1 MAIPNIAQG
10 YLNQVR
16 AARDRAL
23 ENQKQREFQ
32 QKMAKEQALR
42 RFGYDVAG
50 GLIQGAVG
58 LGAKAADREIA
69 KLQANP
75 YANYTPQAAY
85 YAALDKFQGMGVNE
99 KPRTQVQQE
108 TQKLAPG
115 GTRRKAI
122 ETGAAQPVQPKPP
135 AQPKPSSE
143 NRIASQALASAMQSF
158 TADDKTNLDYEVD
171 VGRAVNM
178 QAKQPSLGL
187 GLKDLAL
194 KEGAVGPGKES
205 SAPGSNADSML
216 GSFKKPL
223 YQAPTI
229 DPIDFTL
236 GQAAE
241 KKVQSEV
248 PKPITPDAK
257 SAASPGP
264 SAVSSRPAEEPAR
277 PGQKTAA
284 TQGTTI
290 VARTPSKPAAKPTPQ
305 GKKIISTSV
314 VAGGDLDNLTTTPKQ
329 LEGGT
334 VADLFTDPRQAG
346 RARYQQMLATVQRD
360 AEKKFPP
367 LPRFTSQQLA
377 DMDDEDKFLLYNA
390 RAARKSL
397 IDRYIQTQ
405 TSQLAASDR
414 FASIGQPTISQITS
428 ANRFAEKVKQDY
440 NPGTA
445 RGRGNIIKK
454 ALADNAWT
462 VQSTYLDELRVD
474 ASAENKAKLD
484 ATLTPAQLAI
494 VQAGGNVPVT
504 RPMTSDE
511 LLFTLTRQQIKDA
524 RVQKLA
530 RKGGVRYVNN
540 TPFISVQAVTPSKYV
555 TSAGQKFDLLDRK
568 HLKRLASGKVGT
580 YIVSYQTALGK
591 FIEQGYTEAEAQR
604 RAEPY
609 KGKQQQARDL
619 AKTILGQLRYARN
632 PKLVTPEFRQNVQ
645 SNLENLRSIVDQ
657 YTDTTFAA
665 PKQIARQEKKDEVVA
680 GQKRLSLADLKAN
693 LGVAQG
699 KVTTQEQLIRNT
711 IPGRLQALKDK
722 VSNAQGNL
730 DDFAVTKLRS
740 YTKADMNRY
749 IKDSNYIPESIAKPK
764 AGAKGTAQTAYQS
777 MVSKFQEWAKTNAG
791 KFNRLQKQKAAAE
804 KTLKDFTASIGKEGN
819 YNVQGINAGGKSIN
833 KQMQELQERRN
844 RVKELEQRIK
854 NREQTGDQ
862 GSLQLDDEDRRFA
875 QSLMA
880 MSIPGDSKQMRMF
893 RYLKS
898 KYPEMN
904 IPAPPAMM
912 TPRTPRAVG

>member
-1 MAIPNIAQG
+1 
-10 YLNQVR
+10 
-16 AARDRAL
+16 
-23 ENQKQREFQ
+23 
-32 QKMAKEQALR
+32 
-42 RFGYDVAG
+42 
-50 GLIQGAVG
+50 
-58 LGAKAADREIA
+58 
-69 KLQANP
+69 
-75 YANYTPQAAY
+75 
-85 YAALDKFQGMGVNE
+85 
-99 KPRTQVQQE
+99 
-108 TQKLAPG
+108 
-115 GTRRKAI
+115 
-122 ETGAAQPVQPKPP
+122 
-135 AQPKPSSE
+135 
-143 NRIASQALASAMQSF
+143 
-158 TADDKTNLDYEVD
+158 
-171 VGRAVNM
+171 
-178 QAKQPSLGL
+178 
-187 GLKDLAL
+187 
-194 KEGAVGPGKES
+194 
-205 SAPGSNADSML
+205 
-216 GSFKKPL
+216 
-223 YQAPTI
+223 
-229 DPIDFTL
+229 
-236 GQAAE
+236 
-241 KKVQSEV
+241 
-248 PKPITPDAK
+248 
-257 SAASPGP
+257 
-264 SAVSSRPAEEPAR
+264 
-277 PGQKTAA
+277 
-284 TQGTTI
+284 
-290 VARTPSKPAAKPTPQ
+290 
-305 GKKIISTSV
+305 
-314 VAGGDLDNLTTTPKQ
+314 
-329 LEGGT
+329 
-334 VADLFTDPRQAG
+334 
-346 RARYQQMLATVQRD
+346 
-360 AEKKFPP
+360 
-367 LPRFTSQQLA
+367 
-377 DMDDEDKFLLYNA
+377 MDEEDKFLLYNA

-397 IDRYIQTQ
+397 IDRYVQTQ

-454 ALADNAWT
+454 ALADGAWT

-474 ASAENKAKLD
+474 ASAANKAKLD

-568 HLKRLASGKVGT
+568 HLERLASGKVGT

-591 FIEQGYTEAEAQR
+591 FMEQGLSEAEAQR

-619 AKTILGQLRYARN
+619 AKGILAQLRYAKN
-632 PKLVTPEFRQNVQ
+632 PKLVTPEFRQSVQ
-645 SNLENLRSIVDQ
+645 NNLENLRKIVDQ

-665 PKQIARQEKKDEVVA
+665 PKQIARQEKKDEAVA
-680 GQKRLSLADLKAN
+680 GQKQLSLADLKAN

-722 VSNAQGNL
+722 VSDAQGNL
-730 DDFAVTKLRS
+730 DDFAVTKLRR
-740 YTKADMNRY
+740 YTRADMNSY
-749 IKDSNYIPESIAKPK
+749 ISDSDYIPESIAKPDGANPK
-764 AGAKGTAQTAYQS
+764 AVETYNN
-777 MVSKFQEWAKTNAG
+777 MVTQFKEWAKTNAG
-791 KFNRLQKQKAAAE
+791 KFNRLQKQKTTAE
-804 KTLKDFTASIGKEGN
+804 QNLRDFTASIGKESN
-819 YNVQGINAGGKSIN
+819 YNVQGIKAGGQRIN
-833 KQMQELQERRN
+833 EQMKELQERRN
-844 RVKELEQRIK
+844 RVKELDQRIQ
-854 NREQTGDQ
+854 NRQPDGPGDQ

-904 IPAPPAMM
+904 IPVPPAMM

>member
-50 GLIQGAVG
+50 NLIQGVVG

-85 YAALDKFQGMGVNE
+85 YAALDKFQGMGVSE
-99 KPRTQVQQE
+99 EPRTQASS
-108 TQKLAPG
+108 TQRGRKGIEPG
-115 GTRRKAI
+115 T
-122 ETGAAQPVQPKPP
+122 AQPKPSAQPKPP
-135 AQPKPSSE
+135 AQPPQPSE
-143 NRIASQALASAMQSF
+143 NRFANQALDSAMQGF
-158 TADDKTNLDYEVD
+158 TADDSIDIDFDNFTVRKASELPM
-171 VGRAVNM
+171 G
-178 QAKQPSLGL
+178 QAKRIADQAKRQQPSENRF
-187 GLKDLAL
+187 AN
-194 KEGAVGPGKES
+194 V
-205 SAPGSNADSML
+205 DSML
-216 GSFKKPL
+216 RPL
-223 YQAPTI
+223 GQEPTP
-229 DPIDFTL
+229 DPIDFIL
-236 GQAAE
+236 GQAAA
-241 KKVQSEV
+241 KKVQSEAT
-248 PKPITPDAK
+248 KPTTLAAK
-257 SAASPGP
+257 SEAPAKTSTVSP
-264 SAVSSRPAEEPAR
+264 RPAEEPAR
-277 PGQKTAA
+277 PGQKTAT

-314 VAGGDLDNLTTTPKQ
+314 VAGGDLDNLSTTPKQ

-334 VADLFTDPRQAG
+334 VADLYTDPRQAG
-346 RARYQQMLATVQRD
+346 RARYEQMLAAVQRD

-377 DMDDEDKFLLYNA
+377 AMDEEDKFLLYNA

-397 IDRYIQTQ
+397 IDRYVQTQ
-405 TSQLAASDR
+405 TNQLAASDR

-454 ALADNAWT
+454 ALADGAWT

-474 ASAENKAKLD
+474 ASAQNKAKLD

-504 RPMTSDE
+504 RPMTRDE

-524 RVQKLA
+524 KVQKLA

-568 HLKRLASGKVGT
+568 HLERLASGKVGT

-591 FIEQGYTEAEAQR
+591 FMEQGLSEAEAKR

-619 AKTILGQLRYARN
+619 AKNILGQLRYAKN
-632 PKLVTPEFRQNVQ
+632 PKLVTPEFRQSVQ
-645 SNLENLRSIVDQ
+645 NNLENLRKIVDQ

-665 PKQIARQEKKDEVVA
+665 PQQIARQEKKDADVA
-680 GQKRLSLADLKAN
+680 DKKELTLADLKAN
-693 LGVAQG
+693 LSAAEG
-699 KVTTQEQLIRNT
+699 KVTSQEQLIRNT
-711 IPGRLQALKDK
+711 IPDRLQALKNS
-722 VSNAQGNL
+722 VSNAQGKLNA
-730 DDFAVTKLRS
+730 FAVTKLRR
-740 YTKADMNRY
+740 YTRADMNSY
-749 IKDSNYIPESIAKPK
+749 IKDSGYIPSSIAKPP
-764 AGAKGTAQTAYQS
+764 AGATGTAIKAYNT
-777 MVSKFQEWAKTNAG
+777 MVSNFQEWAKTNAG
-791 KFNRLQKQKAAAE
+791 AFKELQNQKAAAE
-804 KTLKDFTASIGKEGN
+804 QNLKKFTDSIGKEGN
-819 YNVQGINAGGKSIN
+819 YNVQGIKAGGESIN
-833 KQMQELQERRN
+833 NKMKELQERRN
-844 RVKELEQRIK
+844 RVEELKQRIK
-854 NREQTGDQ
+854 NREQPGDQ

-904 IPAPPAMM
+904 IPVPPAMM